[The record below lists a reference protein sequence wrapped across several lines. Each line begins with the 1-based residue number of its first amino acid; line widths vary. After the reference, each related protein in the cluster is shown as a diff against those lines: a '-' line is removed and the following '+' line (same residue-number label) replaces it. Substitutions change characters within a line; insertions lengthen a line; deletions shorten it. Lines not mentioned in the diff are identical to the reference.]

1 MTMAK
6 IKTVTDEFQAHLGA
20 YEYNDFVK
28 KMIRWY
34 YGYDAQVAWCAISMS
49 YMMNQLGLLNQ
60 IGGKNQNCYEMLCDI
75 KAAVKKTKKGTLK
88 LRGENLKK
96 GDVIPRGAI
105 IFILRDDPPMT
116 HGSKK
121 HVTSCYTE
129 FTYKGT
135 GVYEGLGGNQDPEN
149 GKPDQICVKKYTQA
163 KIWAIFMPEYS
174 QEKTEH
180 PTLRQGDK
188 GTEVKK
194 MQNDLRKIGFS
205 NITGKEMV
213 ADGSFG
219 RITANTVVS
228 FQVLNN
234 LKADGV
240 CGPKT
245 WGKIDELLAMPKR
258 TSVAQTRVNVRTGPG
273 TGFPMIDKTYD
284 ESGKLIRGN
293 VVDEGEKVTY
303 TVVLDGWL
311 FLPTYNGWSRSKWY
325 NL

>member
-1 MTMAK
+1 MA
-6 IKTVTDEFQAHLGA
+6 IKTVADEFKKHLGA

-28 KMIRWY
+28 SMIRWY

-49 YMMNQLGLLNQ
+49 YMMNQMGLLSQ

-75 KAAVKKTKKGTLK
+75 KAAMKKTKKGTLW
-88 LRGENLKK
+88 LRGETLKK
-96 GDVIPRGAI
+96 GTVIPRGAI
-105 IFILRDDPPMT
+105 IFILRSDPPMT
-116 HGSKK
+116 HGSLK
-121 HVTSCYTE
+121 HVTSCNTE

-135 GVYEGLGGNQDPEN
+135 GTYEGLGGNQDPGN
-149 GKPDQICVKKYTQA
+149 GKPDCICVKKYNQSN
-163 KIWAIFMPEYS
+163 IWAVFMPDYGVEPV
-174 QEKTEH
+174 TH

-188 GTEVKK
+188 GADVKK

-205 NITGKEMV
+205 DISGKEMV

-258 TSVAQTRVNVRTGPG
+258 TTVAQTNVNVRTGPG
-273 TGFPMIDKTYD
+273 TGFTRITSVK
-284 ESGKLIRGN
+284 
-293 VVDEGEKVTY
+293 EGEKITY

-311 FLPTYNGWSRSKWY
+311 YIPALNGWSRSKWY